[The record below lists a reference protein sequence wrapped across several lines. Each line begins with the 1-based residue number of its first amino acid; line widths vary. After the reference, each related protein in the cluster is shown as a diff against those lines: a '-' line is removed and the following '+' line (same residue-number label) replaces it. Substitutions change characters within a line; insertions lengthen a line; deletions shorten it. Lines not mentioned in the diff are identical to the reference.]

1 MRVGEAKMEDRD
13 GIFAGQCPFSLARS
27 WLAEA
32 EATELNDPNAIA
44 LSTVDASG
52 LPNARIVLLKAI
64 EDNAFVFYTNYTSA
78 KGREL
83 EQAKKAAFVMH
94 WKSLGRQIRV
104 RGHVT
109 RQTDAVSD
117 AYYQSRDLRSRL
129 GAWASQQSQPLV
141 SRDVLIKSVEDSAA
155 EHGDTP
161 PRPPHWGGYRVVPVE
176 VEFWADGAS
185 RLHDRFKWLRASK
198 TDSWDIQRLNP

>member
-1 MRVGEAKMEDRD
+1 MEDRD

-176 VEFWADGAS
+176 IEFWADGAS

>member
-1 MRVGEAKMEDRD
+1 MEDRD
-13 GIFAGQCPFSLARS
+13 GIFAGECPFSLARS

-64 EDNAFVFYTNYTSA
+64 EDDAFVFYTNYTSA

-129 GAWASQQSQPLV
+129 GAWASKQSQRLA
-141 SRDVLIKSVEDSAA
+141 SRDVLIKSVEDLAA

-198 TDSWDIQRLNP
+198 TASWDIQRLNP

>member
-1 MRVGEAKMEDRD
+1 MEDRD

-52 LPNARIVLLKAI
+52 LPNARIVLLKTI
-64 EDNAFVFYTNYTSA
+64 EDDAFVFYTNYTSA

-155 EHGDTP
+155 EYGDTP

>member
-1 MRVGEAKMEDRD
+1 MEDRD
-13 GIFAGQCPFSLARS
+13 GIFAGQCPFSLART

-64 EDNAFVFYTNYTSA
+64 EDDAFVFYTNYTSA

>member
-1 MRVGEAKMEDRD
+1 MEDRD

-52 LPNARIVLLKAI
+52 LPNARIVLLKTI

>member
-1 MRVGEAKMEDRD
+1 MEDRD
-13 GIFAGQCPFSLARS
+13 GIFAGECPFSLARS

-64 EDNAFVFYTNYTSA
+64 EDDAFVFYTNYTSA

-129 GAWASQQSQPLV
+129 GAWASQQSQPLA
-141 SRDVLIKSVEDSAA
+141 SRDVLIKSVEDLAA

-198 TDSWDIQRLNP
+198 TASWDIQRLNP